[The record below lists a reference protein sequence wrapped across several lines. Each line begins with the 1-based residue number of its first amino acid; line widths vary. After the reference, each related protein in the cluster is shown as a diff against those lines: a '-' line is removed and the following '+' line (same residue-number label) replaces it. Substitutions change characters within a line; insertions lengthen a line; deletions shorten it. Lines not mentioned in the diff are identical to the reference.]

1 MTEKFSKKFNKYFIE
16 DLKVG
21 QKVIF
26 SKFISQKDINNFAK
40 LSGDNNPVHLDKK
53 YAENTIFKTRVVH
66 GFLTASLISAAI
78 GTKLPGPGSIYLKQ
92 NLKFLAPVFPDNEVK
107 VELKIKSVNME
118 KKTVCIETTCFV
130 GEKEVLVGEAIIL
143 VESKK
148 K

>member
-16 DLKVG
+16 DLNVG

-53 YAENTIFKTRVVH
+53 YAEDTIFKTRVVH